1 MASDLDHFDRESSDK
16 SDGDMCTSD
25 EYSDPDTVLDRA
37 GTPSDA
43 TKRLSTNTQ
52 LSHRLFLSS
61 GERREPLRNVSNA
74 HSSNSADTDTQRLI
88 LEELKKTNSRL
99 DKFFEVCRTISPELH
114 YSKQQ
119 C

>member
-52 LSHRLFLSS
+52 LSRRLFLSS

-99 DKFFEVCRTISPELH
+99 DKF
-114 YSKQQ
+114 SKQWMIV
-119 C
+119 